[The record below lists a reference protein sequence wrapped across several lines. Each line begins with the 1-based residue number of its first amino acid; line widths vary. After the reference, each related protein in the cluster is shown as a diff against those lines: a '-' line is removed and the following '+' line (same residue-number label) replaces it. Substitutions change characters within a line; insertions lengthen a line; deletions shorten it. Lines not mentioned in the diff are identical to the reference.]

1 MIACFFVSNLFK
13 SNFAQ
18 PLKRNIKLNNVL
30 SFKIME
36 TKHTKNIK
44 LGKLSYEA
52 PQIKVEDIILEYSV
66 AAGSVQTSG
75 TVQQQWDGEES
86 STSSQSEGWW

>member
-1 MIACFFVSNLFK
+1 
-13 SNFAQ
+13 
-18 PLKRNIKLNNVL
+18 
-30 SFKIME
+30 ME
-36 TKHTKNIK
+36 TKHTQKIK
-44 LGKLSYEA
+44 QGKLPYEA
-52 PQIKVEDIILEYSV
+52 PQVNVENIALEYSI